1 MNRQHY
7 IAAMSV
13 LSLSMVLIGSLMITV
28 WPPGELT
35 QIGLD
40 ELGGA
45 TFEVFGLT
53 FLMVGLVM
61 FTAMLGGVF
70 IAKEEEEE

>member
-28 WPPGELT
+28 WPAGELT
-35 QIGLD
+35 QISLD
-40 ELGGA
+40 ELGRA

-70 IAKEEEEE
+70 IAKEEEE